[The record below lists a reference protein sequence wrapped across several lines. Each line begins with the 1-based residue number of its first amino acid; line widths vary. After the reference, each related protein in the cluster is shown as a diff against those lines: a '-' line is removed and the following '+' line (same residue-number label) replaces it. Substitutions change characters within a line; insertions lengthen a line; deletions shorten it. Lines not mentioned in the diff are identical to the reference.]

1 MERPMIRLACTI
13 VCILG
18 LLTSA
23 HANLVEKKVQSGS
36 SRIGEVF
43 LKTLAREASKDEYR
57 VTEKTEVLLNGQ
69 PCPYKEIPDNAII
82 VYLEIDSSIN
92 KEIVKIHFRSR
103 TGPVKKL
110 PARATIKRGHR

>member
-1 MERPMIRLACTI
+1 MIRLACTV

-18 LLTSA
+18 LQTFA
-23 HANLVEKKVQSGS
+23 YANLVGKKNQSGS
-36 SRIGEVF
+36 SCIGEEFV
-43 LKTLAREASKDEYR
+43 KTLVREASKDEYR

-69 PCPYKEIPDNAII
+69 PCPYKEIPDDAII
-82 VYLEIDSSIN
+82 VYMEIDSSIN

-103 TGPVKKL
+103 TGSVKKL